1 MNKKAFMLTLMIS
14 LFIFAVNPCFSL
26 EFQPL
31 GFMPLSMGGAGV
43 ASAKGSYAPYYNPAL
58 VAEKKHATQ
67 VSLSVGVGIR
77 EVNLAEHID
86 NLADSGIDESIRKLT
101 ESIEGG
107 GILDVNV
114 QEDIKLIKSTLQSIS
129 RNNGLQ
135 LMPNVHLSVQA
146 KSYGFGL
153 FGLSEVT
160 AHAVIDPQRLDF
172 IVNTGIGYFKYDENE
187 NTYTLTDS
195 SDYENNSLDYA
206 LENGLTYLKLT
217 GLAYT
222 EIFLSHARTLSLTS
236 GELNVGG
243 TLKVM
248 PGYAYDE
255 EVKIDTESDE
265 VDNEFKDQ
273 ENKTTSWGVDAGML
287 YKPKRF
293 EKLALGLV
301 LKNLNTPGFKTKYG
315 NKLRIRPQVRS
326 GISYDCWNERI
337 TLAADIDIT
346 NNKTFIPGYESQF
359 IGAGAGF
366 HPYSWLS
373 LRTGI
378 MNNIRESHE
387 GTILTAGLGIGV
399 KWLQLDIAGQM
410 STKKTEYDREDIP
423 NYAQVQVS
431 LLSKWF

>member
-14 LFIFAVNPCFSL
+14 LLIFAVNPCFSL

-31 GFMPLSMGGAGV
+31 GFEPLSMGGAGV

-58 VAEKKHATQ
+58 LAEKNHATQ
-67 VSLSVGVGIR
+67 VSLSAGIGIR

-86 NLADSGIDESIRKLT
+86 NLADSGIDETINKFKEDIDVGALD
-101 ESIEGG
+101 ES
-107 GILDVNV
+107 VR
-114 QEDIKLIKSTLQSIS
+114 EDIKLIIGALQAIS
-129 RNNGLQ
+129 QDNNLQ
-135 LMPNVHLSVQA
+135 LMPAVNFSAQT
-146 KSYGFGL
+146 KRYGVGI
-153 FGLSEVT
+153 FGLSEVV
-160 AHAVIDPQRLDF
+160 AHAEIDKQRLEF
-172 IVNTGIGYFKYDENE
+172 IVQTNLGYLKYDETNP
-187 NTYTLTDS
+187 NGFS
-195 SDYENNSLDYA
+195 SSTQTEYENNSLVYA
-206 LENGLTYLKLT
+206 IEDGRTYLKLT
-217 GLAYT
+217 GVAYT
-222 EIFLSHARTLSLTS
+222 EIFLSHARTISLPS
-236 GELNVGG
+236 GDLNLGG

-248 PGYAYDE
+248 PGYAYDGKVE
-255 EVKIDTESDE
+255 IDTESE
-265 VDNEFKDQ
+265 NVDNKAKDW
-273 ENKTTSWGVDAGML
+273 ENKTTSWGVDTGVL

-293 EKLALGLV
+293 EKLAVGLV
-301 LKNLNTPGFKTKYG
+301 LKNVNTPGFKTKDG
-315 NKLRIRPQVRS
+315 NKLKIRPQVRS
-326 GISYDCWNERI
+326 GISYDCWNDRI

-387 GTILTAGLGIGV
+387 GVILTAGVGIGV

-423 NYAQVQVS
+423 CYTQAQVS

>member
-1 MNKKAFMLTLMIS
+1 MNKKTFMLTLMIS
-14 LFIFAVNPCFSL
+14 LLIFAVNPCFSL

-31 GFMPLSMGGAGV
+31 GFEPLSMGGAGV

-58 VAEKKHATQ
+58 LAEKKHATQ

-86 NLADSGIDESIRKLT
+86 TLAESDIGGTIDKLT
-101 ESIEGG
+101 GG
-107 GILDVNV
+107 NIDVTV
-114 QEDIKLIKSTLQSIS
+114 LEDIKLIKSTLRSIS
-129 RNNGLQ
+129 QNNGLQ
-135 LMPNVHLSVQA
+135 LMPTFNLSVQA
-146 KSYGFGL
+146 KSYGFGI

-172 IVNTGIGYFKYDENE
+172 IVKIPTTAIYYKYDENT
-187 NTYTLTDS
+187 NTPIPSNLPE
-195 SDYENNSLDYA
+195 YESNSLDYA
-206 LENGLTYLKLT
+206 LKNDLTYLKLT
-217 GLAYT
+217 GVAYT
-222 EIFLSHARTLSLTS
+222 EIFFSHARTVSLPS
-236 GELNVGG
+236 GDLNLGG

-248 PGYAYDE
+248 PGYAYDGK
-255 EVKIDTESDE
+255 VDIDTESDK
-265 VDNEFKDQ
+265 VDNKFKDW

-301 LKNLNTPGFKTKYG
+301 LKNVNTPSFKTKDG
-315 NKLRIRPQVRS
+315 NKLKIRPQVRS
-326 GISYDCWNERI
+326 GISYDCWNDRI

-346 NNKTFIPGYESQF
+346 NNKTFIQGYESQF

-366 HPYSWLS
+366 HPYSWLC

-378 MNNIRESHE
+378 MDNIRESHE
-387 GTILTAGLGIGV
+387 GSILTAGVGIGL
-399 KWLQLDIAGQM
+399 KWFQLDIAGQM
-410 STKKTEYDREDIP
+410 STKKTEYGREDIP
-423 NYAQVQVS
+423 RYAQVQIS